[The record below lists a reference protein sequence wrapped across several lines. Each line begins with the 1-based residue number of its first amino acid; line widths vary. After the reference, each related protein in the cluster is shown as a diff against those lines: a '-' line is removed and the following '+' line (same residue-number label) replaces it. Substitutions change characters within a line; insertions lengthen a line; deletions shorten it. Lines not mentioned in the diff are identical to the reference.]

1 MTEALTL
8 LLKRYLE
15 LVRPVF
21 AVKAKPGCE
30 ELVFLSHNGMR
41 LDRSPISRMLKQ
53 YEKIAGIEKRVS
65 SHTFRRS
72 VATVLANNG
81 MPAELL
87 RVFLG
92 HKNINTTLNNY
103 VAYSEE
109 AQRRALEDYHPLAT
123 ERTLPLGDRDSPNS
137 SPQPTK

>member
-1 MTEALTL
+1 MTEALIEL
-8 LLKRYLE
+8 VKRYLE
-15 LVRPVF
+15 LVRPIF
-21 AVKAKPGCE
+21 AVKAKTDCE
-30 ELVFLSHNGMR
+30 EFVFLSHNGMR
-41 LDRSPISRMLKQ
+41 LDRSPVSRALKQ
-53 YEKIAGIEKRVS
+53 YAKLAGIEKRVS

-92 HKNINTTLNNY
+92 HRNINTTLNNY
-103 VAYSEE
+103 IAYSDE

-123 ERTLPLGDRDSPNS
+123 ERTLPLGERLASAPAGE
-137 SPQPTK
+137 K